1 MSSTRYTV
9 KSQDFDV
16 KVGHA
21 NEGTVLTALLPR
33 SLVMRQV
40 PDTGR
45 TLFLS
50 RPLEVSVSQDCDG
63 FWSCHEPQLA
73 IDGYGMSYWSAV
85 NDFYREFL
93 WLWDEIANRDS
104 SKLDL
109 VAQELKE
116 SMRAI
121 VEEQEVEIL
130 DHSARYVGYRFSRTT
145 ETEGFY
151 TRERQEGPRNVSVS
165 G

>member
-1 MSSTRYTV
+1 MREPHYV
-9 KSQDFDV
+9 VISQDYNV
-16 KVGHA
+16 KLDDA
-21 NEGTVLTALLPR
+21 NDRTVLTAFL
-33 SLVMRQV
+33 SSIEVMHQI

-45 TLFLS
+45 NLILS
-50 RPLEVSVSQDCDG
+50 SPLVVSVSQDSDG
-63 FWSCHEPQLA
+63 FWNCHEPQLA

-104 SKLDL
+104 NKLDL

-121 VEEQEVEIL
+121 VEEQEVEIP
-130 DHSARYVGYRFSRTT
+130 DYSARYEGYRFSRTT
-145 ETEGFY
+145 ETEGVY
-151 TRERQEGPRNVSVS
+151 TRERQEGSRYVSTS